1 MGRFTDKKQNICD
14 NISKGD
20 RDALSAL
27 FDEYYAYLYNY
38 GMKLIHGD
46 DEFVKDCIQDVFLSI
61 WINKE
66 RLSGVKSIKSYL
78 FSALRFTIYDE
89 LKKNKTRAARENL
102 YYEEIDSDLYDIEK
116 LMIHFEIQAERK
128 NRVAESLKKL
138 SKRKKEAIYLRFYH
152 GFSNEEIADIMNI
165 NTQSVY
171 NLISESI
178 TQLQKF
184 VEK

>member
-1 MGRFTDKKQNICD
+1 MGILTDKKQDIC
-14 NISKGD
+14 NKISRGD
-20 RDALSAL
+20 RDALSSL
-27 FDEYYAYLYNY
+27 FNEYYAYLYNY

-46 DEFVKDCIQDVFLSI
+46 DEIVKDCIQDVFLSI

-66 RLSGVKSIKSYL
+66 KVAGVKSIKSYL

-89 LKKNKTRAARENL
+89 LEKTKTRAARENL
-102 YYEEIDSDLYDIEK
+102 YYEEIDSNLYDIEQ
-116 LMIHFEIQAERK
+116 LMIHFEIETEMK
-128 NRVAESLKKL
+128 NRVTQSLKKL

-178 TQLQKF
+178 TQLQRFAGK
-184 VEK
+184 